1 MERNDKDVLK
11 GAWKVT
17 DEDVR
22 RMLRRKKS
30 EAKAIDTLSTRLR
43 DQIQKLEDLL
53 ETQASN

>member
-43 DQIQKLEDLL
+43 DQIQRLEDLL
-53 ETQASN
+53 ET